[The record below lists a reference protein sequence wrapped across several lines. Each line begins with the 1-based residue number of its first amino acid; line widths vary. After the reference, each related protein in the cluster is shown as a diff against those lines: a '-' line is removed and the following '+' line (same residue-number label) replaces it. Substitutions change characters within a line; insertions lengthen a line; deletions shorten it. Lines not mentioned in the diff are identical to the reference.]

1 MKGLIL
7 VALVGFVFAIGLA
20 LPFTDD
26 EAEAYEAE
34 LKQIGNDIFQSN
46 PKLDDGD
53 KDLDEDEIDSDG
65 HDDAENDDDEDADD
79 EDENSLSDP
88 LDKEL
93 VEKSSDPIL
102 PFLIFRGARR
112 LARRF
117 RRRRSRRGRRFRRFF
132 RRRRRSRG

>member
-7 VALVGFVFAIGLA
+7 VALVGFVLAIGLA

-26 EAEAYEAE
+26 EAEAYEGE
-34 LKQIGNDIFQSN
+34 LKQVGNDISQSN
-46 PKLDDGD
+46 PKLDEGNGD
-53 KDLDEDEIDSDG
+53 FDEDETDSDG
-65 HDDAENDDDEDADD
+65 HDEDENDNDEDADD
-79 EDENSLSDP
+79 EEENSLDNP

-112 LARRF
+112 LI

>member
-7 VALVGFVFAIGLA
+7 VALVGFVLAIGLA

-26 EAEAYEAE
+26 EAEAYEGE
-34 LKQIGNDIFQSN
+34 LKQVGNDISQSN

-53 KDLDEDEIDSDG
+53 GDFDEDE
-65 HDDAENDDDEDADD
+65 NDNDEDADD

-112 LARRF
+112 LI

>member
-7 VALVGFVFAIGLA
+7 VALVGFVLTIGLA

-34 LKQIGNDIFQSN
+34 LKEVGNDISQSN
-46 PKLDDGD
+46 PKLDDDNGNF
-53 KDLDEDEIDSDG
+53 DEDEIDSDG
-65 HDDAENDDDEDADD
+65 HDEDENDDDDDEDADD

-93 VEKSSDPIL
+93 V
-102 PFLIFRGARR
+102 
-112 LARRF
+112 
-117 RRRRSRRGRRFRRFF
+117 
-132 RRRRRSRG
+132 